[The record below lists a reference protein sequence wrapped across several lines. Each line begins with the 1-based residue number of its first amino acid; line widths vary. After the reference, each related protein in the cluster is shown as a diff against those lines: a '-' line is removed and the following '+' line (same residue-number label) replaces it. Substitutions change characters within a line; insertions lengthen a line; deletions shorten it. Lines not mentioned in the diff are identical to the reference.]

1 MKNTFSD
8 YIRLPEPLNLENS
21 YKVILY
27 FFLTRALWV
36 KKKKE
41 EGPRLKKKKKRSI
54 DFKILVKVR
63 SSLFNHSFCFT
74 WVTLS
79 QGWYNTFRTSYA
91 MICFILGLGSIPL
104 QSFST
109 RIHCLWSWNQIRS
122 SSEGKKMNKKISD
135 GQMDTRQNVNKKQ
148 NKQYSMNQWFF
159 LLLLLLR

>member
-1 MKNTFSD
+1 MKNTLSD
-8 YIRLPEPLNLENS
+8 YIRLPEPLNLETS

-27 FFLTRALWV
+27 FFNKSSMG
-36 KKKKE
+36 KKK
-41 EGPRLKKKKKRSI
+41 EGPRLKQQKRSI

-79 QGWYNTFRTSYA
+79 QGWYNTFRRSSV

-109 RIHCLWSWNQIRS
+109 RIHCLWSMNQIGS
-122 SSEGKKMNKKISD
+122 SSEKKKWRNNIWRTD
-135 GQMDTRQNVNKKQ
+135 G
-148 NKQYSMNQWFF
+148 
-159 LLLLLLR
+159 LRNNRK